1 MAALA
6 KEELH
11 TRCRAI
17 ADLVADVDPAAREL
31 RDGVSVHRR
40 LGDRRGAGSSPE
52 VSEAIGVLLVV
63 DVWDEAS
70 ALVLA
75 PEHVGEFHHR
85 ALAVAER
92 GPDHGV
98 KARIPQPRVRI
109 RDRVRN
115 RVALRLP
122 MLFHDRARTVAEY
135 RHRGMPTCAI
145 VSFRLGL
152 SDGVSVVA
160 ASWQRA
166 FAGFGF
172 DVVTVAGEGPV
183 DRLMPGLEIGAVA
196 PPIDSDVDTALSD
209 ADLVVVENLC
219 TIPLNLP
226 AARAVARVLTGRP
239 ALLHHHDPA
248 WQQAKYAA
256 VTELPP
262 IDPAW
267 RHVVINALSRVQ
279 FADIGIDATL
289 IYNGFDVDPPPGDRD
304 ATRAALDVGD
314 DELLLVH
321 PVRAIPRKNVPA
333 AVALTEAL
341 GATYWLVGGAEDGY
355 EPELRRV
362 LEAATCRIIH
372 RSSPG
377 TMDDVYA
384 AADGVVFPSTWEGFG
399 NPPIEAALHR
409 KPVAIGDYP

>member
-1 MAALA
+1 
-6 KEELH
+6 
-11 TRCRAI
+11 
-17 ADLVADVDPAAREL
+17 
-31 RDGVSVHRR
+31 
-40 LGDRRGAGSSPE
+40 
-52 VSEAIGVLLVV
+52 
-63 DVWDEAS
+63 
-70 ALVLA
+70 
-75 PEHVGEFHHR
+75 
-85 ALAVAER
+85 
-92 GPDHGV
+92 
-98 KARIPQPRVRI
+98 
-109 RDRVRN
+109 
-115 RVALRLP
+115 
-122 MLFHDRARTVAEY
+122 
-135 RHRGMPTCAI
+135 MPTCAI

-166 FAGFGF
+166 LTGFGF

-183 DRLMPGLEIGAVA
+183 DRIVPGLEIGAGA
-196 PPIDSDVDTALSD
+196 PPIDSDVDTALLD

-226 AARAVARVLTGRP
+226 AARAVARVLSGRP

-248 WQQAKYAA
+248 WQQEKYAA

-267 RHVVINALSRVQ
+267 RHVVINMLSREQ
-279 FADIGIDATL
+279 FAELGIDATL

-314 DELLLVH
+314 NELLLVH
-321 PVRAIPRKNVPA
+321 PVRAIPRKNVPR
-333 AVALTEAL
+333 AVALSEAL
-341 GATYWLVGGAEDGY
+341 GATYWLVGGADDGY

-362 LEAATCRIIH
+362 LGGATCRVIH

-409 KPVAIGDYP
+409 KPVAIGDYPVADELRALGFEWFDASCPADVAEFLEAPDPALLERNRAVAALHFSYERMAAQLEALLHDAGWWT